1 MLILIQ
7 GEMCENQVESDECT
21 NWNDQEVIKLT
32 HNIKNLSCTIV
43 GKLMVTC
50 NTSNGNK
57 TQRHS
62 SISMENVC
70 CVPTKTTSNSEDPRT
85 TDPKNTP
92 TTLIQ
97 TSATDTMVTTQQVSN
112 CKCPTSGNTESIGLG
127 TLVGLLV
134 VLLAIVTMGWMWTC
148 WIMRKRASITT
159 INTGDIR

>member
-7 GEMCENQVESDECT
+7 GEMCENQVESEECT
-21 NWNDQEVIKLT
+21 DWNDQEVIKLT
-32 HNIKNLSCTIV
+32 HNIKNLSCTII

-50 NTSNGNK
+50 TTSNGNK

-62 SISMENVC
+62 SISIENVC
-70 CVPTKTTSNSEDPRT
+70 CAPSETKFNSEDRKPV
-85 TDPKNTP
+85 DKKNTL

-97 TSATDTMVTTQQVSN
+97 TSATDMMVTTQQMSN

-134 VLLAIVTMGWMWTC
+134 VLLAIVTMGRM
-148 WIMRKRASITT
+148 
-159 INTGDIR
+159 